1 VGLGAVRVFPF
12 FAKDKIVMLVLAIFS
27 LLTAVALP
35 NIKISPIL
43 FTRVASIVLLY
54 AAALSFNALDIQA
67 IGTGVSIYSGLFQV
81 TSISQ
86 SIDTFIFLSGRMI
99 LLLTPIRVKG
109 TVTSTTKAEART
121 VIPAHGNSQS
131 TISEYSLIVL
141 FSTCG
146 ATFLVS
152 SVDLV
157 SLYLSIELQSFA
169 VYILATLYRDSE
181 SATSAGLK
189 YFLLGGLSSGLILLG
204 SALIYSYTGLTNLE
218 NIFSILSVGSLGHS
232 ANLEVLTSDM
242 ALAAITNP
250 NSSFQGV
257 SRGLGPTAIGLIV
270 LIVGFLFKVSAAPF
284 HNWAPD
290 VYDGVPTVVTTWLA
304 VMPKIS
310 IFVFILE
317 LQALLSPI
325 GVYSNGLGLSE
336 SSLSLLISVSSETE
350 GNFFDVWKNLLLVSS
365 LLSLIIGTV
374 VGLAQYRIKRLLAYS
389 TISHVGFLLLAL
401 AINSEESIESFLF
414 YLVQY
419 SITNLNAFLIILAFG
434 YVMNTKKSQPSTA
447 HNTDLEF
454 ISDLAGQFRTNPLL
468 GLALTLCLF
477 SMAGVPPL
485 IGFFGKQMVLYS
497 ATHSGYYFL
506 SIVAIIVSVISASY
520 YLKIVRVIHFD
531 SNDATI
537 VASSKNSTIVN
548 TSPQEAR
555 AEKSSKLTDVHS
567 FAIARITLG
576 ITLFV
581 FKPSIIL
588 NSTSLLAL
596 TLFQY

>member
-1 VGLGAVRVFPF
+1 
-12 FAKDKIVMLVLAIFS
+12 MLVLAIFS

-86 SIDTFIFLSGRMI
+86 SMDTFIFLAGRMI

-109 TVTSTTKAEART
+109 TVASTSFFFKEKKEKAETRT
-121 VIPAHGNSQS
+121 VMTALP
-131 TISEYSLIVL
+131 TISEYPLIVL

-157 SLYLSIELQSFA
+157 SVYLSIELQSFA

-204 SALIYSYTGLTNLE
+204 SALIYAYTGLTNLE
-218 NIFSILSVGSLGHS
+218 SIFSILSVGSLGQS
-232 ANLEVLTSDM
+232 ANLEGLTSD
-242 ALAAITNP
+242 
-250 NSSFQGV
+250 
-257 SRGLGPTAIGLIV
+257 RGLGARAIGLIV
-270 LIVGFLFKVSAAPF
+270 LIVGFLFKVSAAPL

-336 SSLSLLISVSSETE
+336 SSLSLLISASSETE

-434 YVMNTKKSQPSTA
+434 YVMNIKQSQPSFSVRKHKKSG

-531 SNDATI
+531 SRVAPQADHAAI
-537 VASSKNSTIVN
+537 VASSKNPTIVG
-548 TSPQEAR
+548 TGAR

-567 FAIARITLG
+567 FAIATITLG

-581 FKPSIIL
+581 FKPSFIL

>member
-1 VGLGAVRVFPF
+1 
-12 FAKDKIVMLVLAIFS
+12 MLVLAIFS
-27 LLTAVALP
+27 LMTAVALP
-35 NIKISPIL
+35 NIKISPIQL
-43 FTRVASIVLLY
+43 TRIASIVLLY

-86 SIDTFIFLSGRMI
+86 SIDTFIFLVGRII
-99 LLLTPIRVKG
+99 LLLTPKG
-109 TVTSTTKAEART
+109 VRKSVTNTIKTNAQRLLTVLPT
-121 VIPAHGNSQS
+121 IP
-131 TISEYSLIVL
+131 EYPLIIL

-204 SALIYSYTGLTNLE
+204 SALIYAYTGLTNLE
-218 NIFSILSVGSLGHS
+218 SIFSILSVGGVDS
-232 ANLEVLTSDM
+232 LTSE
-242 ALAAITNP
+242 LAP
-250 NSSFQGV
+250 C
-257 SRGLGPTAIGLIV
+257 AIGLTV
-270 LIVGFLFKVSAAPF
+270 LVVGFLFKVSAAPF

-290 VYDGVPTVVTTWLA
+290 VYDGVPTIVTTWLA

-310 IFVFILE
+310 IFVFLLE
-317 LQALLSPI
+317 LQT
-325 GVYSNGLGLSE
+325 GVGLSRA
-336 SSLSLLISVSSETE
+336 SLSLLISASDEAGGVY
-350 GNFFDVWKNLLLVSS
+350 FDVWKNLLLVSS

-419 SITNLNAFLIILAFG
+419 SVTNLNAFLIILAFG
-434 YVMNTKKSQPSTA
+434 YVINDFSEKRANEGSSLKTESKASLTGAYPRTGLGM
-447 HNTDLEF
+447 NTDLQF
-454 ISDLAGQFRTNPLL
+454 ISDLAGQFRANPLL

-497 ATHSGYYFL
+497 ATHRGYYFL

-531 SNDATI
+531 SLGFSQKNAGQDLSSSALF
-537 VASSKNSTIVN
+537 ASQGKK
-548 TSPQEAR
+548 E
-555 AEKSSKLTDVHS
+555 SKLTDVHS
-567 FAIARITLG
+567 FAIAILTLG